1 MPARTA
7 LTRTG
12 ASGSPTTRAV
22 SQAQSIQ
29 ASGPTN
35 QPQWVKNPCEKTS
48 ASSTES
54 TATATTCTTATR
66 QRIAESTLPILSGD
80 RYWRAKTT
88 WTLAVTVEDPGF
100 VGGAGAASA
109 PFWVAWG

>member
-1 MPARTA
+1 MPATTA
-7 LTRTG
+7 RSRTG
-12 ASGSPTTRAV
+12 GSGKPTTRAV

-29 ASGPTN
+29 ESGPTS

-48 ASSTES
+48 PSSTES

-66 QRIAESTLPILSGD
+66 QRIAESTAPILSGD

-88 WTLAVTVEDPGF
+88 WTLAVTVDDPGF
-100 VGGAGAASA
+100 VGGVGAAAA
-109 PFWVAWG
+109 PFCSAR